1 MHARVKLA
9 IITALSLAALTFGNG
24 LVASAST
31 AHHQTAAPRLSL
43 KTSGYLTVGT
53 DATYPPM
60 ESNSSGKIVGADV
73 DLANALA
80 RAMGL
85 KGAIMVNHVFDTI
98 IPALLV
104 RHQFDVIMSS
114 MNDTPARRA
123 EGLDFVDYMRASEAI
138 LVRSSSSIHAKSY
151 AGLCGHSVSVER
163 GTTEQDGL
171 NAANKKCKKSI
182 DIHVFGADTD
192 AYQAFN
198 SGHVD
203 AYTGDLP
210 VVANYVS
217 LSHGRYRMAG
227 KAFAAGENYGIG
239 FPKAQ
244 HAMKTALK
252 NALHKIMRSG
262 KYRHL
267 LQKWHVGGAAL

>member
-1 MHARVKLA
+1 MA
-9 IITALSLAALTFGNG
+9 IITALSLAMLTLGNG

-31 AHHQTAAPRLSL
+31 LRHQSAAQKLSL
-43 KTSGYLTVGT
+43 KTNGYLTVGT

-60 ESNSSGKIVGADV
+60 ESNSNGKIVGADV

-98 IPALLV
+98 IPAMLV
-104 RHQFDVIMSS
+104 RHQFDAIMSS
-114 MNDTPARRA
+114 MNDTPARRG
-123 EGLDFVDYMRASEAI
+123 EGVAFVDYMRASEAI
-138 LVRSSSSIHAKSY
+138 LVRSSSSIHTNSY
-151 AGLCGHSVSVER
+151 AGLCGHSVAVER

-171 NAANKKCKKSI
+171 DAANKKCKKSI
-182 DIHVFGADTD
+182 DIHVLGADTD

-210 VVANYVS
+210 VAANYVA
-217 LSHGRYRMAG
+217 LSHGRYRLAG
-227 KAFAAGENYGIG
+227 KAFAAGEDYGIG
-239 FPKAQ
+239 LPKAE
-244 HAMKTALK
+244 HALKVALK
-252 NALHKIMRSG
+252 NALRKIKQSG
-262 KYRHL
+262 KYRHI
-267 LQKWHVGGAAL
+267 LQKWHVSGAAL